1 MRIIVD
7 AMGGDNAPG
16 EIVKGALRARKEL
29 GVDVVLVGRK
39 EEIERCLNPD
49 DICQFEIVDAREI
62 VTMEDDPS
70 TATRRKK
77 DSSMTVALNLLRD
90 GKGDAVVSAG
100 STGALLTGAT
110 LIVKRIR
117 GIRRAAMAPV
127 LPAGEHGVMLID
139 CGANVEC
146 TPEYLLQFGLMG
158 SVYARRMMGCEEPR
172 VGLLNVGT
180 EDTKGGELQHQAFAL
195 LTGATLIVKRI
206 KGIRRAA
213 MAPVLPAG
221 EHGIML
227 IDCGANVE
235 CTPEYLLQFAYMGS
249 FYAKKMMGCESP
261 RVGLLNVGTEDTKG
275 GELQHQAFALLK
287 QAAEEG
293 RINFVGNV
301 EGTGVFMGAADVVV
315 TDGFTGNVLLKGTEG
330 AINFMMGALKGVF
343 YKSTKNKLAA
353 AVLKNDLKAMKKS
366 MDVNEVGGTAFVGI
380 SKPVIKAHGSS
391 KEAAFFAAIRQAIA
405 FVNAG
410 VVEDIENNIEYMKL
424 KAEN

>member
-1 MRIIVD
+1 MKIIID

-16 EIVKGALRARKEL
+16 EIVKGALRARREL
-29 GVDVVLVGRK
+29 GVDITLVGRE
-39 EEIERCLNPD
+39 EEIKRCLTGDELN
-49 DICQFEIVDAREI
+49 QVEIVDAREV

-110 LIVKRIR
+110 LIVKRIK

-139 CGANVEC
+139 CGANAEC
-146 TPEYLLQFGLMG
+146 TPEYLLQFAYMG
-158 SVYARRMMGCEEPR
+158 SFYARKMMGCPNPR

-180 EDTKGGELQHQAFAL
+180 EDTKGGELQHQAF
-195 LTGATLIVKRI
+195 T
-206 KGIRRAA
+206 
-213 MAPVLPAG
+213 
-221 EHGIML
+221 
-227 IDCGANVE
+227 
-235 CTPEYLLQFAYMGS
+235 
-249 FYAKKMMGCESP
+249 
-261 RVGLLNVGTEDTKG
+261 
-275 GELQHQAFALLK
+275 LLK
-287 QAAEEG
+287 QAGDEW

-301 EGTGVFMGAADVVV
+301 EGTGVFEGAADVVV
-315 TDGFTGNVLLKGTEG
+315 SDGFTGNVLLKAAEGT
-330 AINFMMGALKGVF
+330 IKYMMKSLKGVF
-343 YKSTKNKLAA
+343 YKNTKNKLAA
-353 AVLKNDLKAMKKS
+353 LVLKNDLAAMKKS
-366 MDVNEVGGTAFVGI
+366 MDVNEVGGTAFIGI

-391 KEAAFFAAIRQAIA
+391 NAASLFAAVRQAIA

-410 VVEDIENNIEYMKL
+410 VVEDIEGNIEYMKL